1 MNDELMMSEDMEVS
15 EDFDL
20 AEALKEMGYIK
31 AEDKT
36 YEKDRQ
42 TRELTSADE
51 FIKDKDTTDLIN
63 KHLEAGYAIGAM
75 FKILIQSGM
84 KYDDAVAITAT
95 YNQLVVGDNIVSKS
109 SSI

>member
-1 MNDELMMSEDMEVS
+1 MSKELMNEDMEISS

-20 AEALKEMGYIK
+20 AGALEEMGYIK
-31 AEDKT
+31 AEDST
-36 YEKDRQ
+36 YEKNRQ
-42 TRELTSADE
+42 VRELTPAEE
-51 FIKDKDTTDLIN
+51 FIKKDMQSDLIN

-95 YNQLVVGDNIVSKS
+95 YNQLVVGDNIVAKS